1 VADLRRFALALAAAV
16 ALVACGG
23 GESAAPPPDTGV
35 AAGPGEA
42 TGDTVAVTIKDF
54 SFEPSTVKVK
64 VGQKVVFTNED
75 GVVHTATADEGA
87 FDSGDLQ
94 KGKSFTFTADKPGTF
109 SYFCTPHQY
118 MKGTIE
124 VT

>member
-1 VADLRRFALALAAAV
+1 M
-16 ALVACGG
+16 
-23 GESAAPPPDTGV
+23 
-35 AAGPGEA
+35 
-42 TGDTVAVTIKDF
+42 TIKDF

-75 GVVHTATADEGA
+75 SAVHTATADEGE
-87 FDSGDLQ
+87 FDSGDLR
-94 KGKSFTFTADKPGTF
+94 KGQSFTFMADKAGTF

-118 MKGTIE
+118 MKGTVE

>member
-1 VADLRRFALALAAAV
+1 M
-16 ALVACGG
+16 
-23 GESAAPPPDTGV
+23 
-35 AAGPGEA
+35 
-42 TGDTVAVTIKDF
+42 AVTIKDF

-64 VGQKVVFTNED
+64 VREKVVFTNQD
-75 GVVHTATADEGA
+75 SAVHCCRRGRVRLRRPGEGQ
-87 FDSGDLQ
+87 SY
-94 KGKSFTFTADKPGTF
+94 TFTADKPGTF

>member
-1 VADLRRFALALAAAV
+1 MADLRRIALALVAAV

-23 GESAAPPPDTGV
+23 GESAAPPPDTG
-35 AAGPGEA
+35 GA

-64 VGQKVVFTNED
+64 VGQEVVFTNED

-87 FDSGDLQ
+87 FDSGDLE